1 MRKFIL
7 AIVIVAS
14 SLISFSQNEVKH
26 KVVLQLSSNDTM
38 VYKGLFNNLFHLKEG
53 YGETLNIEVIM
64 HGPGIELMQISKS
77 KYQSQVAKWT
87 KENVK
92 FIVCENTMK
101 NKKVSKEDIFTT
113 ANFAA
118 MGLGYIIERQEQGWS
133 YIKIGF

>member
-64 HGPGIELMQISKS
+64 HGPGIELMQVSKS

-101 NKKVSKEDIFTT
+101 NKKVGKEDIFST
-113 ANFAA
+113 ATFAP

>member
-1 MRKFIL
+1 MKKFIL
-7 AIVIVAS
+7 AIIIVAS

-38 VYKGLFNNLFHLKEG
+38 VYKGLLNNLFHLKEG
-53 YGETLNIEVIM
+53 FGETLEIEVVM
-64 HGPGIELMQISKS
+64 HGPGIELMQKSKS
-77 KYQSQVAKWT
+77 KYEAQISKWSQ
-87 KENVK
+87 ENVK

-101 NKKVSKEDIFTT
+101 NKKVSKDDIFTT
-113 ANFAA
+113 ATFAP

>member
-1 MRKFIL
+1 MKKFIL
-7 AIVIVAS
+7 AIIIVVS

-38 VYKGLFNNLFHLKEG
+38 VYKGLLNNLFHLKEG
-53 YGETLNIEVIM
+53 FGETLEIEVVM
-64 HGPGIELMQISKS
+64 HGPGIELMQKSKS
-77 KYQSQVAKWT
+77 KYEAQISKWA

-113 ANFAA
+113 ATFAP

>member
-1 MRKFIL
+1 MKKFIL
-7 AIVIVAS
+7 AIIIVAS
-14 SLISFSQNEVKH
+14 SLISFSQNEAKH

-38 VYKGLFNNLFHLKEG
+38 VYKGLLNNLFHLKEG
-53 YGETLNIEVIM
+53 FGETLEIEVVM
-64 HGPGIELMQISKS
+64 HGPGIELMQKSKS
-77 KYQSQVAKWT
+77 KYEAQISKWA

-101 NKKVSKEDIFTT
+101 NKKVSKDDIFTIAT
-113 ANFAA
+113 FAP